1 MLPDPIDVGLQ
12 SIGKAIGARFEPL
25 GLVEENEIEPPQR
38 LGDGVIFH
46 RRHTIVRRVED
57 RPKPPVGACFETQ
70 SVNDRF
76 PPGFH
81 R

>member
-38 LGDGVIFH
+38 LGHGVIFH
-46 RRHTIVRRVED
+46 
-57 RPKPPVGACFETQ
+57 PPAHDWREAFIQRGGVCNFLQG
-70 SVNDRF
+70 
-76 PPGFH
+76 H
-81 R
+81 L